1 MLLTT
6 SKGRSRLF
14 NAIPYIIQYNKTTNE
29 DKNNKQSN
37 LFQENKDDHNELVLN
52 EVKPWSKKE
61 LLLEEFKSLGF
72 YISDH
77 PLSEYQSIFSGINI
91 ISHKKFTENKNLK
104 EANIAGT
111 IMSLQEKKSSK
122 GTPCAI
128 LKLSDLDGEFEIFLF
143 SENLIKNRDKLKESE
158 SFVFTLQK
166 DISNTNNRLRVNVKS
181 ILSIDEL
188 MKRSFEK
195 VTIELENSNNLEDFK
210 SLSEKGKTLIKFI
223 IPVNDKK
230 VVYELEN
237 TRKFNMI
244 IPDNLKNSKNVKKI
258 SF

>member
-1 MLLTT
+1 MINF
-6 SKGRSRLF
+6 GQ
-14 NAIPYIIQYNKTTNE
+14 I
-29 DKNNKQSN
+29 
-37 LFQENKDDHNELVLN
+37 LN
-52 EVKPWSKKE
+52 EGVT
-61 LLLEEFKSLGF
+61 
-72 YISDH
+72 ISSSGTTGPAKD
-77 PLSEYQSIFSGINI
+77 IFRDPQ
-91 ISHKKFTENKNLK
+91 NLK

-122 GTPCAI
+122 GTPFAI

-210 SLSEKGKTLIKFI
+210 SLLAERGKTLIKFI

-230 VVYELEN
+230 IVYELEN
-237 TRKFNMI
+237 TRKFNMFML
-244 IPDNLKNSKNVKKI
+244 DNLKNTKNVKKI